1 VVLVGEVEVDP
12 WGVGSGSTN
21 STGSGESRIPEVV
34 WRIPAAAAPP
44 FVYAQCDRGP
54 QPSVGWRPRSGR
66 EIKRA
71 ETWSHAIGR
80 PLGSIQQAALVLHM
94 IMTNKMVA
102 LSSHHHRI
110 IMGQHDCICM
120 PCSMCTT
127 RPWGFL
133 AIPFPTHRAAASSIF
148 ILHHLMATGRTK
160 WGRLSMDM
168 QIIMNAIMFY
178 LAIN

>member
-1 VVLVGEVEVDP
+1 VQVLKPTTGLSSKKNPTTGPYPTTRKVQLKKPNWSICKRPSNLVRQME
-12 WGVGSGSTN
+12 SIKQTSNTN
-21 STGSGESRIPEVV
+21 MRRHG
-34 WRIPAAAAPP
+34 PP
-44 FVYAQCDRGP
+44 YKGID
-54 QPSVGWRPRSGR
+54 W
-66 EIKRA
+66 
-71 ETWSHAIGR
+71 
-80 PLGSIQQAALVLHM
+80 AALVLHM
-94 IMTNKMVA
+94 IMANKMVA